1 MTVMAPLARRTRW
14 LGGTF
19 RSTTHRSDDTVRT
32 ERGSLRAPSRF
43 SCPAGASAFSGFG
56 APHGGKQTEHPAQAG
71 RTRARGGTAMR
82 IRTTTIAVAAGVL
95 AGSMLFSQAAGA
107 RTTRPRTVH
116 GTYASPVIGAAANG
130 LAGCSQTDGFG
141 CVVFATRATERHA
154 TISIKDQS
162 GQPVYAQYGWNKQ
175 TPGSAGP
182 GSFI

>member
-1 MTVMAPLARRTRW
+1 
-14 LGGTF
+14 
-19 RSTTHRSDDTVRT
+19 
-32 ERGSLRAPSRF
+32 
-43 SCPAGASAFSGFG
+43 
-56 APHGGKQTEHPAQAG
+56 
-71 RTRARGGTAMR
+71 MR

-182 GSFI
+182 GSFIPLGDFCGKTRRPVAIKGRRGLAVWIYTGPGPNGCFGVASQGAVTVRLSA